1 MRWFKHL
8 TDAADDEKLADIL
21 TEFGPE
27 GYGVWWLL
35 VEVIGKQM
43 DSSPKCE
50 ASYSL
55 DHWARKLYVSKRK
68 TTSFLTVFSE
78 KNLIFLEYDNS
89 NVLGKIIVKI
99 PKMLNFRD
107 EYSKKSGQPPDK
119 VPTISGAREQKKKES
134 KKENKPNPEILD
146 FFEDLWKAYPRKIGK
161 PQALKFYLQ
170 TVKTESDMDSIN
182 VALGEYL
189 AEVKD
194 TEMKY
199 IKHGSSW
206 FNGWK
211 GWVAN
216 DGK

>member
-1 MRWFKHL
+1 MA
-8 TDAADDEKLADIL
+8 DAADDEKLADIL

-68 TTSFLTVFSE
+68 TSSFLTVFSE

-89 NVLGKIIVKI
+89 NPIGKIIVKI

-107 EYSKKSGQPPDK
+107 EYSRKSGQPP
-119 VPTISGAREQKKKES
+119 
-134 KKENKPNPEILD
+134 N
-146 FFEDLWKAYPRKIGK
+146 
-161 PQALKFYLQ
+161 
-170 TVKTESDMDSIN
+170 
-182 VALGEYL
+182 
-189 AEVKD
+189 
-194 TEMKY
+194 
-199 IKHGSSW
+199 
-206 FNGWK
+206 
-211 GWVAN
+211 
-216 DGK
+216 